1 MSSDKPTPPAED
13 LAEKRQYPRMPIASK
28 IRISHPSFGSM
39 VVMTRDV
46 SSGGVFLLMDDIPDL
61 SPGSV
66 VEGQIQDDIPDRA
79 VVQMEVVRIDADGLG
94 LRFLE

>member
-1 MSSDKPTPPAED
+1 MSSDKPTLPAD
-13 LAEKRQYPRMPIASK
+13 NMAEKRQYPRMPISSK

-46 SSGGVFLLMDDIPDL
+46 SNGGVFLLMDDIPDL
-61 SPGSV
+61 STGSV
-66 VEGQIQDDIPDRA
+66 VEGQIQDDVPDRP
-79 VVQMEVVRIDADGLG
+79 VVQMEIVRIDPEGVG